1 MVKSLLAEL
10 DLRTDYLKQ
19 ETVDTVYFGGGTPSL
34 LSESEINAL
43 LDRVRKNFILSD
55 DAEITLET
63 NPDDIDANSLRAW
76 KKAGINR
83 LSIGVQSF
91 FDEDL
96 QWMNRAHG
104 AEEARRSIELAQ
116 AEGFSNIT
124 IDLIYGTPLLTD
136 EKWKEN
142 VMTAISYGVSHL
154 SCYALTVESKTPLQK
169 MIRERK
175 REDVDPDKQSTQ
187 FLLLM
192 HWLEEAG
199 YEHYEISNFAKPGFR
214 SRHNSAYWQG
224 KPYLGI
230 GPSAHSF
237 DGRSRQWNVAN
248 NSRYISSI
256 NKKELPTEYEL
267 LTPEQQINEYIMTS
281 LRTSEG
287 LDLARVNE
295 QSRNRLLHAGKKYL
309 DGGLMFKE
317 NDHLILTREGR
328 LMADG
333 IAADLF
339 ED

>member
-1 MVKSLLAEL
+1 V
-10 DLRTDYLKQ
+10 
-19 ETVDTVYFGGGTPSL
+19 P
-34 LSESEINAL
+34 
-43 LDRVRKNFILSD
+43 
-55 DAEITLET
+55 
-63 NPDDIDANSLRAW
+63 
-76 KKAGINR
+76 
-83 LSIGVQSF
+83 
-91 FDEDL
+91 
-96 QWMNRAHG
+96 
-104 AEEARRSIELAQ
+104 
-116 AEGFSNIT
+116 
-124 IDLIYGTPLLTD
+124 
-136 EKWKEN
+136 
-142 VMTAISYGVSHL
+142 HL

-169 MIRERK
+169 MILERK
-175 REDVDPDKQSTQ
+175 REDVDPDRQSTQ

-214 SRHNSAYWQG
+214 SRHNSSYWQG

-256 NKKELPTEYEL
+256 NKKELPIEYEL

-295 QSRNRLLHAGKKYL
+295 QLRNRLLHAGKKYL